1 MGYDNFGLKIGIDGE
16 REFKNSIR
24 EINSSFKILKSEMN
38 LVTSTFKGNA
48 NSMDSLTSKSGVLT
62 REIESQKEKIKVL
75 KSALDNA
82 SKSFGEND
90 KRTQAWVSK
99 LNYAEVELNN
109 MEHELKD
116 VNSQLEKSKTPL
128 DKLNTELASQ
138 GEKLK
143 SLQTAYKNVV
153 LEQGKNSTEA
163 KSLASQIKSLNSDI
177 KDNKDKLNAAE
188 KATEQLGDEMNNTK
202 NQTSKL
208 SEGFTVMKGVIANL
222 ASDAI
227 RMLGRNLV
235 GAVKSVVSGGIEF
248 ESAFA
253 GVRKTVNATDEEF
266 EKFESGLRS
275 MSTQMPTTASELSAI
290 AEAAGQLGIKN
301 ENLLSFTETMANLG
315 VATNMSSDE
324 AATALARL
332 ANITGMNQENFDR
345 LGSSIVALGNNF
357 ATTESEVT
365 QMALNISAAGSQVGM
380 TEADILGVAAA
391 LSSLGLEAQ
400 GGGTAISRAI
410 IMMANACE
418 TGSSELE
425 YFAKAAGMSTAEFQK
440 YFAEDA
446 TWALTKFIAGLGN
459 LQDESA
465 LKFLDDMGISE
476 TRLRDALLRASN
488 ANDLFTNAIKTSNEA
503 WSENTALTNEAQQ
516 RYATT
521 ESKVQI
527 LKNIFSEMSL
537 TLYDKVQEPL
547 QNAASKLTEF
557 FSKASESGALKDA
570 LDKLSES
577 AGVLI
582 EGISEMVVNLLPP
595 LMNGISWLIENS
607 DLVGIAIGGIT
618 TAMIA
623 MKAVKFAGEIGDA
636 FTQMQNFGSKILD
649 VASNLDFMRLK
660 EIALTVAQGAVTAS
674 QWLMNVAMNAN
685 PIGLI
690 ITAIG
695 ALVGAFILLWNNC
708 EGFRNFWINLW
719 ESVVSACNA
728 AWKWISLFFTEWIPN
743 AFGTMINWINENW
756 QSLLL
761 LIVNPFAGA
770 FKLIYD
776 NCEDF
781 RNFIDNFVISVKEF
795 FINGWNAIVSFLT
808 QSIPQFIS
816 DVGRWFGELPGK
828 IWDGIAGAIGVVSE
842 WGNQLI
848 SAGVNAA
855 QSLVSSIWS
864 TICELPGKMLD
875 IGKNL
880 VQGLWNGISN
890 MTSWILDKI
899 RSFGDSIMSGIKSFF
914 GIASPSKLFEEQ
926 IGKNLALG
934 LGEGFTDSMESVS
947 KQMRNSIPAEF
958 GVEPTLNVAYNQGFA
973 AQPQASGN
981 SGITVH
987 IENFVNNRA
996 QDVQDFAQEL
1006 EFYSRRS
1013 NFALG

>member
-357 ATTESEVT
+357 ATAESEVT

-557 FSKASESGALKDA
+557 FKKASE
-570 LDKLSES
+570 
-577 AGVLI
+577 
-582 EGISEMVVNLLPP
+582 
-595 LMNGISWLIENS
+595 
-607 DLVGIAIGGIT
+607 
-618 TAMIA
+618 
-623 MKAVKFAGEIGDA
+623 
-636 FTQMQNFGSKILD
+636 
-649 VASNLDFMRLK
+649 
-660 EIALTVAQGAVTAS
+660 
-674 QWLMNVAMNAN
+674 
-685 PIGLI
+685 
-690 ITAIG
+690 
-695 ALVGAFILLWNNC
+695 
-708 EGFRNFWINLW
+708 
-719 ESVVSACNA
+719 
-728 AWKWISLFFTEWIPN
+728 
-743 AFGTMINWINENW
+743 
-756 QSLLL
+756 
-761 LIVNPFAGA
+761 
-770 FKLIYD
+770 
-776 NCEDF
+776 
-781 RNFIDNFVISVKEF
+781 
-795 FINGWNAIVSFLT
+795 
-808 QSIPQFIS
+808 
-816 DVGRWFGELPGK
+816 
-828 IWDGIAGAIGVVSE
+828 
-842 WGNQLI
+842 
-848 SAGVNAA
+848 
-855 QSLVSSIWS
+855 
-864 TICELPGKMLD
+864 
-875 IGKNL
+875 
-880 VQGLWNGISN
+880 
-890 MTSWILDKI
+890 
-899 RSFGDSIMSGIKSFF
+899 
-914 GIASPSKLFEEQ
+914 
-926 IGKNLALG
+926 
-934 LGEGFTDSMESVS
+934 
-947 KQMRNSIPAEF
+947 
-958 GVEPTLNVAYNQGFA
+958 
-973 AQPQASGN
+973 
-981 SGITVH
+981 
-987 IENFVNNRA
+987 
-996 QDVQDFAQEL
+996 
-1006 EFYSRRS
+1006 
-1013 NFALG
+1013 